1 MTARADPI
9 TRAASLA
16 ADSLGRLIRRAA
28 QGNAEAVAEVVSL
41 PADLRGLGRPF
52 EVLVDIIKRMDGERR
67 PITEDAVLEEVI
79 ILGESGV
86 AHVLL
91 DHATPPTHDPA
102 RCAGHVRD
110 FLRAVERDA
119 LTAQHR
125 AAVLAG
131 DDGTD
136 LLERLVS
143 LEQDGVHGLKFAGL
157 GDLSELADAPLPWL
171 VDGWLLSGNV
181 TLLAAP
187 GGVGKS
193 MLSLALA
200 ASVVHGRALIN
211 GMAPLAQG
219 AAVMLSYEDNRTAVA
234 KRLRA
239 LQRHHKLDGEGFEAD
254 LDKHLHLLDDPRPL
268 AEVDRAGNVRPTAF
282 YTELAATVRRMQPRL
297 VVVDTLRRAGGALD
311 GNAAAHIG
319 ELLSLLG
326 DLARES
332 GAAVLVLAHVRKGT
346 GKADAG
352 AENVRGSSA
361 ATDEAR
367 GAWELRKTADGN
379 LELHITK
386 TNFSGDQNRLHLR
399 VVPVGDAACLESI
412 GGPVAN
418 DPRDVEAAVMR
429 WFHANPETVINP
441 NGVIQ
446 GKGAAGGLVSAV
458 LASVTW
464 ARHRDVEA
472 AVNRLIA
479 DKKLNIET
487 TKKANR
493 HKVEALR
500 PVEGVFDELY
510 TEEEGDVPF

>member
-9 TRAASLA
+9 TRAATLA
-16 ADSLGRLIRRAA
+16 AGSLGRLLRRAA
-28 QGNAEAVAEVVSL
+28 QGNPEAVAEVCAL
-41 PADLRGLGRPF
+41 PADLRGLGRPY
-52 EVLVDIIKRMDGERR
+52 EVLVDIIRRMDGERR

-91 DHATPPTHDPA
+91 NHATPPTHDPA
-102 RCAGHVRD
+102 RCARHVRD

-119 LTAQHR
+119 LAAQHR

-136 LLERLVS
+136 LLERLVN
-143 LEQDGVHGLKFAGL
+143 LEEDGVQGLKFAGL

-171 VDGWLLSGNV
+171 IDGWLLSGNV

-219 AAVMLSYEDNRTAVA
+219 DVVALSYEDNRTAVA

-239 LQRHHKLDGEGFEAD
+239 LQRHHKLDGKGFEAD

-268 AEVDRAGNVRPTAF
+268 AEVDRAGNVRSTVF

-297 VVVDTLRRAGGALD
+297 IVVDTLRRAGGALN
-311 GNAAAHIG
+311 GNDAAHVG

-346 GKADAG
+346 GKADAT

-367 GAWELRKTADGN
+367 GAWELRKTGDGT
-379 LELHITK
+379 LELHVTK
-386 TNFSGDQNRLHLR
+386 SNFSQDQTRLHLR

-412 GGPVAN
+412 GGPVAH
-418 DPRDVEAAVMR
+418 DPRDVEAAVLR
-429 WFHANPETVINP
+429 WYADNPDADVNP
-441 NGVIQ
+441 RAVAQ
-446 GKGAAGGLVSAV
+446 GKGEAGRLVSAV

-464 ARHRDVEA
+464 ARNRDVET
-472 AVNRLIA
+472 AVNRL
-479 DKKLNIET
+479 
-487 TKKANR
+487 
-493 HKVEALR
+493 VEAGKLRTATVRDNRRHAVEVLR

-510 TEEEGDVPF
+510 TGGDDDVPF